1 MCVLLEFVEMEHQES
16 NGKIF
21 EKFTWKIENFSRL
34 TNQAYHEHF
43 VLAGYPWFVF
53 EI

>member
-1 MCVLLEFVEMEHQES
+1 MEHQKLS
-16 NGKIF
+16 NETF

-34 TNQAYHEHF
+34 TKKVYHEHF

-53 EI
+53 EILNE